1 MHYFQSSYT
10 EILPE
15 ALPRN
20 FASFSFLMVFL
31 YLALQYICTSQCTLR
46 QSVLLFFVSNYWK
59 VFFVLKLFYFT
70 ESLTEKIL
78 LIIIDNLT

>member
-10 EILPE
+10 EILLEVVPG
-15 ALPRN
+15 N
-20 FASFSFLMVFL
+20 FDPFLFLIVLL
-31 YLALQYICTSQCTLR
+31 YLSLEYTCTSQCTLR

-70 ESLTEKIL
+70 ESLAEKIL